1 MRRKENPDVV
11 LGCTATRNASLGL
24 FNGGHGAEL

>member
-1 MRRKENPDVV
+1 MRKKENLVEV
-11 LGCTATRNASLGL
+11 RGCIETRSVSLGL